1 MRFSTVSS
9 SALLRRLTLVAIAA
23 IATLAALP
31 VMAEGPWPVTSAD
44 DRSGSARQ
52 PVLSPEVAAGLAPVR
67 FLLTFDDGPDSGP
80 DGSTPVILR
89 QLADNPVAPGIKA
102 IFFVQTAHPRRGGGP
117 AGQAQMRDTCAAGHL
132 LAVHSGLPE
141 GHVPHTRLTPGRL
154 ADSLRS
160 GEADIVAQC
169 GHVAQ
174 VVRPPDWAHND
185 TTEAVYRQLGLGMLM
200 ADASARDGKIY
211 GWHISLRRRSHMV
224 SELERVGR
232 AMATHRLEPVNGVMP
247 IVVAFHDT
255 NDFTASHMTE
265 YLQIL
270 VDAAYENG
278 LPLANPPFY
287 TDTAAL
293 EQAAVA
299 RAGAGVYARE
309 SWP

>member
-1 MRFSTVSS
+1 MPSS
-9 SALLRRLTLVAIAA
+9 VLIRRLTLAA
-23 IATLAALP
+23 IATVTVIAALVAP
-31 VMAEGPWPVTSAD
+31 PALAEGTVTAAD
-44 DRSGSARQ
+44 ADQ
-52 PVLSPEVAAGLAPVR
+52 PAALTKAPDAAQALAPVR

-89 QLADNPVAPGIKA
+89 QLANNPIAPGIKA
-102 IFFVQTAHPRRGGGP
+102 VFFVQTAHRRRGGSP
-117 AGQAQMRDTCAAGHL
+117 EGQAQMRDTCAAGHL

-141 GHVPHTRLTPGRL
+141 GHVPHTRLTPEKL

-169 GHVAQ
+169 GHVAP

-185 TTEAVYRQLGLGMLM
+185 ATEAVYHQLGLDMLM
-200 ADASARDGKIY
+200 ADANARDGKIY

-232 AMATHRLEPVNGVMP
+232 AMATHRLEPVDGVVP
-247 IVVAFHDT
+247 VIVAFHDT
-255 NDFTASHMTE
+255 NDFTASHMTD

-270 VDAAYENG
+270 VDAARENG
-278 LPLANPPFY
+278 LPLADPPFY
-287 TDTAAL
+287 TDTGAA

-299 RAGAGVYARE
+299 RAKAGLYARE